1 VAGQVSPDMFALQ
14 NASLQLGFN
23 FKEGVQG
30 VRAMVFNATFNNIS
44 VLSWRSV
51 LFIKKLDGAKFKPSS
66 PGKKVSNILFSDL
79 ILL

>member
-1 VAGQVSPDMFALQ
+1 MFALQ

-44 VLSWRSV
+44 VLSWRS
-51 LFIKKLDGAKFKPSS
+51 
-66 PGKKVSNILFSDL
+66 
-79 ILL
+79 ILLVEETGVPGENY

>member
-1 VAGQVSPDMFALQ
+1 MFALQ

-23 FKEGVQG
+23 FKEGIQG

-51 LFIKKLDGAKFKPSS
+51 LLVIEKYLSQSFKLCYLLGIHCHMTF
-66 PGKKVSNILFSDL
+66 VSLKGL
-79 ILL
+79 V